1 MLSDFA
7 QLKGMLGAVGV
18 SKRIAKAIVDN
29 TISNI

>member
-1 MLSDFA
+1 
-7 QLKGMLGAVGV
+7 LKGMLGAVGV